1 MSLLIIE
8 NFYDWPASAPFTSES
23 AGPESSVERDTG
35 TIARAGTASL
45 RLNAYS
51 DYKVFPLGSEQTTLR
66 FCVRVR
72 RDAQTYPLG
81 LLTFLSA
88 SGVQLNVGMSS
99 TGYLFAALGKSMAP
113 SGGWT
118 ASIDPIPQEAW
129 TYIEG
134 RVVIHASSGAVEL
147 RVNGSETPALN
158 LSGVDT
164 ENYAGEGI
172 TQVCVGLYEDNNSF
186 RGRCTDFCV
195 WTEGGEAPTGWIGEC
210 QVDTLL
216 PTGAG
221 SSTDFTASAGSNYQ
235 CVDEVP
241 NNLGTDYV
249 ESSTDGDVDLYAMA
263 DLAEEPATIHAVAVA
278 VSAAKTDAGSGSIK
292 SVMKS
297 GATTAE
303 SDALALS
310 NGSYLRNV
318 YARGVDPNTSSAW
331 TASAVNA
338 LEAGC
343 KAVI

>member
-8 NFYDWPASAPFTSES
+8 NFYDWPSSAPFSPENIS
-23 AGPESSVERDTG
+23 AENSVARTTG
-35 TIARAGTASL
+35 TVHRAGTASL
-45 RLNAYS
+45 ELNSYN
-51 DYKVFPLGSEQTTLR
+51 DYISFPLDGSHSTLR
-66 FCVRVR
+66 FCLRIR
-72 RDAQTYPLG
+72 KNAQAYPLA
-81 LLTFLSA
+81 LISFRSS
-88 SGVQLNVGMSS
+88 SGTQMNIGISS
-99 TGYLFAALGKSMAP
+99 TGYLYAAMSESTSP
-113 SGGWT
+113 PGGWT
-118 ASIDPIPQEAW
+118 ATTDSIPQDIW

-134 RVVIHASSGAVEL
+134 RVVIHASAGAVEL
-147 RVNGSETPALN
+147 RVNGSETPALS

-164 ENYAGEGI
+164 EYYAGQLV
-172 TQVCVGLYEDNNSF
+172 TSVCLGEFFGNDSF
-186 RGRCTDFCV
+186 RGFVTDFCV
-195 WTEGGEAPTGWIGEC
+195 WTEDGEAPTGWIGEC

-216 PTGAG
+216 PSGAG
-221 SSTDFTASAGSNYQ
+221 SSTDFTASAGSNYE

-297 GATTAE
+297 GSTTAE

>member
-8 NFYDWPASAPFTSES
+8 NFYDWPSSAPFS
-23 AGPESSVERDTG
+23 PENTVAENSVTRTTG
-35 TIARAGTASL
+35 TVHRAGTASL
-45 RLNAYS
+45 ELDSYY
-51 DYKVFPLGSEQTTLR
+51 DYLSFPLTGSHSTLR
-66 FCVRVR
+66 FCLRIR
-72 RDAQTYPLG
+72 KNLQSYPLALVSFRSSSG
-81 LLTFLSA
+81 TQLTVGISE
-88 SGVQLNVGMSS
+88 SGHL
-99 TGYLFAALGKSMAP
+99 YAALNDSIYP
-113 SGGWT
+113 PVGWT
-118 ASIDPIPQEAW
+118 ATTDAIPQDTW

-134 RVVIHASSGAVEL
+134 RVVIHASTGAVEL
-147 RVNGSETPALN
+147 RVNGSETPALS

-164 ENYAGEGI
+164 EYYAGQLV
-172 TQVCVGLYEDNNSF
+172 TSVCLGEFNGNDSF
-186 RGRCTDFCV
+186 RGYVTDFCV
-195 WTEGGEAPTGWIGEC
+195 WTEDGEAPTGWIGEC

-221 SSTDFTASAGSNYQ
+221 SSTDFTASAGSNYE

-297 GATTAE
+297 GSTTAE

>member
-8 NFYDWPASAPFTSES
+8 NFYDWPSSAPFSPENIS
-23 AGPESSVERDTG
+23 AENSVARTTG
-35 TIARAGTASL
+35 TVHRAGTASL
-45 RLNAYS
+45 ELNSYN
-51 DYKVFPLGSEQTTLR
+51 DYLSFPLTGSHSTLR
-66 FCVRVR
+66 FCLRIR
-72 RDAQTYPLG
+72 KNLQSYPLA
-81 LLTFLSA
+81 LVSFRSS
-88 SGVQLNVGMSS
+88 SGTQMNIGISS
-99 TGYLFAALGKSMAP
+99 TGYLYAAMSESISP
-113 SGGWT
+113 PGGWT
-118 ASIDPIPQEAW
+118 ATTDSIPQDTW

-134 RVVIHASSGAVEL
+134 RVVIHASTGAVEL
-147 RVNGSETPALN
+147 RVNGSETPALS

-164 ENYAGEGI
+164 EYYAGQLV
-172 TQVCVGLYEDNNSF
+172 TSVCLGEFNGNDSF
-186 RGRCTDFCV
+186 RGYVTDFCV
-195 WTEGGEAPTGWIGEC
+195 WTEDGEAPTGWIGEC

-303 SDALALS
+303 SGARALS
-310 NGSYLRNV
+310 NGAYLRNV